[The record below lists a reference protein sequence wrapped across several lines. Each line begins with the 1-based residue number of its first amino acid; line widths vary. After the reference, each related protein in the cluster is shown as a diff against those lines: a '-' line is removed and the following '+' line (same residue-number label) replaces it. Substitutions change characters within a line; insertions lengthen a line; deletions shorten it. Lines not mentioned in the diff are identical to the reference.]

1 MEDKPRPNFT
11 SSVSIAVPGPGQDE
25 VDRAAM
31 PNHGHDNPGFDADE
45 AVTIS
50 VPEDGANG
58 PLNGSMTSTAS
69 TVTADGTP
77 TKTGKEAVA
86 EAVNLELVNMN
97 PFSASEKAA
106 MEEAGSNG
114 AANGANGHG
123 GNGVNGIPIKKDSAE
138 DVRDPYDEY
147 FVPVNEHRKCMR

>member
-11 SSVSIAVPGPGQDE
+11 SSVSIAVPGPGRPGQDE
-25 VDRAAM
+25 VDRAMPAM
-31 PNHGHDNPGFDADE
+31 PNHGHDNAAFDADE

-50 VPEDGANG
+50 VPEDGASG

-77 TKTGKEAVA
+77 TKTAKDGMA
-86 EAVNLELVNMN
+86 EAVK
-97 PFSASEKAA
+97 PG
-106 MEEAGSNG
+106 AGQ
-114 AANGANGHG
+114 HE
-123 GNGVNGIPIKKDSAE
+123 PDSAE

-147 FVPVNEHRKCMR
+147 FVPVNEHRKCMSPSHVTMSVFGKMARDTN